1 MRHDPTSHS
10 SSRESSRLGSAAPAR
25 SLASEAP
32 DALARDVRT
41 ARPLA
46 KRELG
51 LLLAL
56 AIAAGALW
64 LFVELAGEVREGTAL
79 AFDRELLLAMRTPG
93 DLSDPVGPGW
103 FEEMARDFTALGSMG
118 VLALVAIAVVGYLLI
133 SRLHAAALLVAVA
146 VGGGTLF
153 STLLKHA
160 FDRTRPDLVPHS
172 MDVYTASFPSGHSM
186 LSAVTY
192 LTLAAL
198 LMRLQP
204 HRRARV
210 YVVITAVVL
219 TLLVGASRVYL
230 GVHWPSDVL
239 AGWAVGASWAIV
251 CWAAMLWL
259 QRRGQVDAGTRN
271 AREVEATDRE
281 ECRRDARAQAG
292 GSSSDFSR

>member
-1 MRHDPTSHS
+1 MRHDPASE
-10 SSRESSRLGSAAPAR
+10 SREPSRFGSAVPAQ
-25 SLASEAP
+25 SLAA
-32 DALARDVRT
+32 DARA

-51 LLLAL
+51 LLAAL

-79 AFDRELLLAMRTPG
+79 SFDRELLLAMRTAG

-118 VLALVAIAVVGYLLI
+118 VLALVAVAVVGYLLI
-133 SRLHAAALLVAVA
+133 SRLHAAALLVTVA

-153 STLLKHA
+153 STLLKHG

-198 LMRLQP
+198 LTRLQP

-210 YVVITAVVL
+210 YVVVTAVVL

-259 QRRGQVDAGTRN
+259 QRRGRVDADTRN
-271 AREVEATDRE
+271 AREVEDTDRE
-281 ECRRDARAQAG
+281 QCRRDARAQAG

>member
-1 MRHDPTSHS
+1 MRHDPTSQ
-10 SSRESSRLGSAAPAR
+10 SREPSRFGPDAPAR
-25 SLASEAP
+25 SLASG
-32 DALARDVRT
+32 ARA
-41 ARPLA
+41 ARPLV

-51 LLLAL
+51 LLVAL
-56 AIAAGALW
+56 AVAAGALW
-64 LFVELAGEVREGTAL
+64 LFVELAGEIREGTAL

-93 DLSDPVGPGW
+93 DLSDPIGPGW

-133 SRLHAAALLVAVA
+133 SRLQAAALLVTVS

-153 STLLKHA
+153 STLLKHG

-204 HRRARV
+204 HRRTRV
-210 YVVITAVVL
+210 YVVVTAVVL

-251 CWAAMLWL
+251 CWAAILWL

-281 ECRRDARAQAG
+281 ECRRDVRAQAG
-292 GSSSDFSR
+292 GSSIDFSR

>member
-1 MRHDPTSHS
+1 MRHDPTSQ
-10 SSRESSRLGSAAPAR
+10 SREAPRFGPDAPAR
-25 SLASEAP
+25 SLAS
-32 DALARDVRT
+32 DARA
-41 ARPLA
+41 ARPLV

-51 LLLAL
+51 LLVAL
-56 AIAAGALW
+56 AVAAGALW
-64 LFVELAGEVREGTAL
+64 LFVELAGEIREGTAL

-93 DLSDPVGPGW
+93 DLSDPIGPGW
-103 FEEMARDFTALGSMG
+103 FEEMARDFTAIGSMG
-118 VLALVAIAVVGYLLI
+118 VLALVAIAVVGYLMI
-133 SRLHAAALLVAVA
+133 SRLHAAALLVTVS

-153 STLLKHA
+153 STLLKHG

-204 HRRARV
+204 HRRTRV
-210 YVVITAVVL
+210 YVVVTAVVL

-239 AGWAVGASWAIV
+239 AGWAVGASWAIA

-281 ECRRDARAQAG
+281 ECRRDVRAQAG

>member
-1 MRHDPTSHS
+1 MRHDETSPAGGVTRAHGVA
-10 SSRESSRLGSAAPAR
+10 EAAR
-25 SLASEAP
+25 
-32 DALARDVRT
+32 V

-51 LLLAL
+51 LLAAL

-64 LFVELAGEVREGTAL
+64 LFVELAGEVREGASL

-93 DLSDPVGPGW
+93 DLADPVGPGW
-103 FEEMARDFTALGSMG
+103 VEEMARDFTALGSLG
-118 VLALVAIAVVGYLLI
+118 VLALVALAVVGYLLI
-133 SRLHAAALLVAVA
+133 SRLRAAAVLVAVA
-146 VGGGTLF
+146 VGGGTLV
-153 STLLKHA
+153 STLLKHG
-160 FDRTRPDLVPHS
+160 FDRTRPDLVPHA

-204 HRRARV
+204 HRRAKV
-210 YVVITAVVL
+210 YVLVTAVLL

-239 AGWAVGASWAIV
+239 AGWAVGATWAIA
-251 CWAAMLWL
+251 CWVGMWWL
-259 QRRGQVDAGTRN
+259 QRRGQVDADTRI
-271 AREVEATDRE
+271 AREVAATDRE
-281 ECRRDARAQAG
+281 DCEHDAAVHR
-292 GSSSDFSR
+292 